1 MLDKIDEVR
10 SNQTTLF
17 ELLGGENG
25 GAEKIVQLVD
35 VFYDIMNSNPQAAP
49 IRALHPADLINS
61 REKLSLFLIGWTGG
75 PQHYIE
81 RYGHPRLRQRH
92 MGFNIGEGERDQ
104 WMFCMISAMQQ
115 LNFDEILTQ
124 KLSQQLYGVADF
136 MRNV

>member
-1 MLDKIDEVR
+1 MLVKIDAVG

-35 VFYDIMNSNPQAAP
+35 VFYDIMNNNPQVAP
-49 IRALHPADLINS
+49 IRALHPADLTNS

-92 MGFNIGEGERDQ
+92 MGFNIGESERDQ

-115 LNFDEILTQ
+115 LNFDKTLTQ

>member
-115 LNFDEILTQ
+115 LNFDETLTQ

>member
-35 VFYDIMNSNPQAAP
+35 AFYDIMNSNPQAAP
-49 IRALHPADLINS
+49 IRALHPIDLTNS
-61 REKLSLFLIGWTGG
+61 REELSLFLIGWTGG

-92 MGFNIGEGERDQ
+92 MGYEIGERERDQ

-115 LNFDEILTQ
+115 LNFEETLIQ
-124 KLSQQLYGVADF
+124 KLSQHLYGAADF

>member
-35 VFYDIMNSNPQAAP
+35 VFYDIMNSNPQGAP

-61 REKLSLFLIGWTGG
+61 REKLNLFLIGWTGG

-92 MGFNIGEGERDQ
+92 MGFNIGEGEREQ

>member
-1 MLDKIDEVR
+1 MLDKIDAVG

-17 ELLGGENG
+17 ELLGGKNG

-49 IRALHPADLINS
+49 IRALHPADLTNS

-92 MGFNIGEGERDQ
+92 MGFNIGEGEREQ

-115 LNFDEILTQ
+115 LNFDETLIQ

>member
-1 MLDKIDEVR
+1 MLDKIDAVG

-81 RYGHPRLRQRH
+81 RYSHPRLRQRH

>member
-49 IRALHPADLINS
+49 IRALHPADLTNS

-115 LNFDEILTQ
+115 LNFDETLTQ

>member
-1 MLDKIDEVR
+1 MLDKIDAVG

-35 VFYDIMNSNPQAAP
+35 VFYDIMNSNSQAAP
-49 IRALHPADLINS
+49 IRALHPADLTNS

-115 LNFDEILTQ
+115 LNFDETLTQ

>member
-25 GAEKIVQLVD
+25 GTEKIVQLVD
-35 VFYDIMNSNPQAAP
+35 VFYEIMNSNPQAAP

-81 RYGHPRLRQRH
+81 RYGHPRLRKRH

>member
-1 MLDKIDEVR
+1 MLDKIDAVG

-17 ELLGGENG
+17 ELLGGKNG

-49 IRALHPADLINS
+49 IRALHPADLTNS

-92 MGFNIGEGERDQ
+92 MGFNIGERERDQ

-115 LNFDEILTQ
+115 LNFDETLTQ

>member
-17 ELLGGENG
+17 ELSGGENG

-35 VFYDIMNSNPQAAP
+35 VFYDIMNSNSQAAP
-49 IRALHPADLINS
+49 IRALHPADLTNS

-115 LNFDEILTQ
+115 LNFDETLTQ